1 MEIEKIVGIAAGVF
15 TAASLL
21 PQVIK
26 TIKKKSADDVSI
38 GMLAL
43 LFIGLCLWVAYGWI
57 RQDWPVLVTNLFS
70 LLTNSIL
77 IILRTIYKHK

>member
-1 MEIEKIVGIAAGVF
+1 MEIEKIVGIAAGIF

-26 TIKKKSADDVSI
+26 TIQKKSADDVSI

-70 LLTNSIL
+70 LLTNAVL